1 MFLYCFNIKITIF
14 DKNLK
19 IMSDLNSKGLKSV
32 IVVLS
37 LLLVGSLAYI
47 FKLSN
52 DVSMSTVKTTT
63 AMTEKEK
70 VLANL
75 NALKI
80 NYDAAIAENTAI
92 SADLVIERDKVV
104 QLMNEVSKS
113 NGSIA
118 SLTKY
123 KEQANG
129 LEIKMKTMMLQV
141 DDLTKKNTSLTTL
154 VDSSRTVIGVQ
165 KLTNETLVGQ
175 NSEMNSKILAAAKL
189 TILNVRGV
197 ALKIKSS
204 GKQEETDK
212 ASKTNALK
220 IAFTIPE
227 NKLAAAGDREYYVQ
241 VIDAANNVL
250 GDKKSVTFDGKLLYY
265 SYIATVKFDNS
276 TIDHS
281 QTINGKDFIKGSYKI
296 NVFEKNNIIST
307 SSFLLR

>member
-1 MFLYCFNIKITIF
+1 
-14 DKNLK
+14 
-19 IMSDLNSKGLKSV
+19 MSDLNSKGLKSI

-37 LLLVGSLAYI
+37 FLLVGSLAYI

-52 DVSMSTVKTTT
+52 DVAMSAVKATT

-92 SADLVIERDKVV
+92 SADLVIEREKVV
-104 QLMNEVSKS
+104 QLMNEVRKS

-118 SLTKY
+118 ALTKY

-129 LEIKMKTMMLQV
+129 LEYKMKTMMLDV
-141 DDLTKKNTSLTTL
+141 AELTKKNTSLTTL

-189 TILNVRGV
+189 TIVNVRGV
-197 ALKIKSS
+197 AIKIKSS
-204 GKQEETDK
+204 GKQEKTDK
-212 ASKTNALK
+212 ASKTNALE

-227 NKLAAAGDREYYVQ
+227 NKLAIAGSRDYFVQ
-241 VIDAANNVL
+241 VIDAGNNVL
-250 GDKKSVTFDGKLLYY
+250 GEKKSVTFDGKLLYY

-276 TIDHS
+276 TIEHS

>member
-14 DKNLK
+14 DQNLK

>member
-52 DVSMSTVKTTT
+52 DVSMSAVKTTT

-276 TIDHS
+276 TIDHT
-281 QTINGKDFIKGSYKI
+281 QTINGKDFIKGTYKI
-296 NVFEKNNIIST
+296 NVFEKNTIIST
-307 SSFLLR
+307 SSFMLK

>member
-1 MFLYCFNIKITIF
+1 
-14 DKNLK
+14 
-19 IMSDLNSKGLKSV
+19 MSDLNSKGLKSI

-80 NYDAAIAENTAI
+80 NYDSAIAENTAI

-123 KEQANG
+123 KAQANG
-129 LEIKMKTMMLQV
+129 LEDKMKTMMLDV
-141 DDLTKKNTSLTTL
+141 ADLTKKNSSLTTL

-241 VIDAANNVL
+241 VIDAGNNVL
-250 GDKKSVTFDGKLLYY
+250 GDKKSITFDGKLLYY
-265 SYIATVKFDNS
+265 SYLATVKFDNS
-276 TIDHS
+276 TIDHT
-281 QTINGKDFIKGSYKI
+281 QTINGKDFLKGVYKI

-307 SSFLLR
+307 SSFMLR

>member
-1 MFLYCFNIKITIF
+1 
-14 DKNLK
+14 
-19 IMSDLNSKGLKSV
+19 MSDLNSKGLKST

-37 LLLVGSLAYI
+37 FLLVGSLAYI

-52 DVSMSTVKTTT
+52 DVAMSAVKATT

-92 SADLVIERDKVV
+92 SADLVVEREKVV
-104 QLMNEVSKS
+104 QLMNEVRKS

-118 SLTKY
+118 ALTKY

-129 LEIKMKTMMLQV
+129 LEYKMKTMMLDV
-141 DDLTKKNTSLTTL
+141 AELTKKNTSLTTL

-189 TILNVRGV
+189 TIVNVRGV
-197 ALKIKSS
+197 AIKIKSS
-204 GKQEETDK
+204 GKQEKTDK
-212 ASKTNALK
+212 ASKTNALE

-227 NKLAAAGDREYYVQ
+227 NKLAIAGSRDYFVQ
-241 VIDAANNVL
+241 VIDAGNNVL
-250 GDKKSVTFDGKLLYY
+250 GEKKSVTFDGKLLYY

-276 TIDHS
+276 TIEHS

-307 SSFLLR
+307 SSFMLR

>member
-1 MFLYCFNIKITIF
+1 
-14 DKNLK
+14 
-19 IMSDLNSKGLKSV
+19 MSDLNSKGLKSV

-241 VIDAANNVL
+241 VIDAGNNVL
-250 GDKKSVTFDGKLLYY
+250 GEKKSVTFDGKLLYY

>member
-1 MFLYCFNIKITIF
+1 
-14 DKNLK
+14 
-19 IMSDLNSKGLKSV
+19 MSDLNSKGLKSV